1 MNQSLK
7 AMMVAGMVAI
17 ALPALTGA
25 ADAQPVAGQ
34 WNYLTL
40 SSCTLGTTAVVG
52 QTGTYT
58 YLNVSAYG
66 FNTSS
71 GMYNYLVPTFSVLD
85 ERQAIVLAQFC
96 QVGASIVAY
105 YSGPNSNPAWGPFEF
120 YPFLNAGVNF

>member
-7 AMMVAGMVAI
+7 TMMVVGMAAI

-25 ADAQPVAGQ
+25 ADAQPVPGQ
-34 WNYLTL
+34 WNYLVM
-40 SSCTLGTTAVVG
+40 SSCSLGTTG
-52 QTGTYT
+52 TGTV
-58 YLNVSAYG
+58 LNVSAYG
-66 FNTSS
+66 FNTSNNTYS
-71 GMYNYLVPTFSVLD
+71 YLVPTFQVLD